1 MSQNQLIPQPPH
13 KPSKSLDLRI
23 ICTLHNQS
31 SDFQLVPTS
40 TSPKISSSQSSPS
53 SPSSPASASSQI
65 YPLFY
70 QVPLPHETYLNSP
83 NFLNT
88 STLSNPS
95 SPSSPNFSSSPQFKS
110 PFHNSCKTDQ
120 AKQFCQTCKQCLST
134 SKTYKILSQ
143 ALHNEKDLLEKSNL
157 VTREKVKKT
166 NNKLKSRITDLES
179 VITKIKHSCKFTSE
193 SLDDYSE
200 SCLELKARKKDL
212 NEKIEFTN
220 KEVLRLMNQV
230 DCLKTEENSALAV
243 LEYEKSNST
252 VLKKKLIQI
261 RNDLARLQDSNF
273 EKIKRIEEVRLEIRD
288 FHSREIGSKKTK
300 IKSLIL
306 EDCKKLE
313 MIKEENE
320 RIGEIINL
328 TEESSRAGSV
338 ATMEEVSTNHEDE
351 ESLKEYASKLQEQQD
366 RISNLKLELEQK
378 RQEINGEICKCIV
391 L

>member
-1 MSQNQLIPQPPH
+1 MSLNQLIPESPH
-13 KPSKSLDLRI
+13 KPSKSLDLKI
-23 ICTLHNQS
+23 ICTLCTQS
-31 SDFQLVPTS
+31 SDFQLIPTS
-40 TSPKISSSQSSPS
+40 SSPLSQSSLSGPS
-53 SPSSPASASSQI
+53 DPSSPASASSHI

-70 QVPLPHETYLNSP
+70 QIPLAHETFPSSP
-83 NFLNT
+83 NFPNP
-88 STLSNPS
+88 SPISNPS
-95 SPSSPNFSSSPQFKS
+95 SPSSANFSSSPQFKS

-120 AKQFCQTCKQCLST
+120 TKQFCQTCKQCLST

-143 ALHNEKDLLEKSNL
+143 ALLQERSLLENSAL
-157 VTREKVKKT
+157 ASSLKVKKT
-166 NNKLKSRITDLES
+166 NSKLKSRITDLES

-193 SLDDYSE
+193 SLNDYSE
-200 SCLELKARKKDL
+200 SCLELKTKKKEL
-212 NEKIEFTN
+212 NEKIESTN

-230 DCLKTEENSALAV
+230 DHLKTEENSVLAV
-243 LEYEKSNST
+243 LDYEKTSSA

-288 FHSREIGSKKTK
+288 FHSREVGSKKTK
-300 IKSLIL
+300 IKSLIV

-351 ESLKEYASKLQEQQD
+351 ESLKEYASRLQEQQD
-366 RISNLKLELEQK
+366 RISNLRQELEQK
-378 RQEINGEICKCIV
+378 RLEINGEICKCIV
-391 L
+391 M